1 MKFPK
6 PPLHQYIGFW
16 ISMPFIVFALSYI
29 MYEERMFYDWRPW
42 TITYPL
48 IYGIGY
54 ISWRSHY
61 VYDYYLRNKF
71 PSLDQ
76 TNKRLLYKI
85 PVNLLV
91 MSPSVLIIF
100 LVFHVFH
107 ILGYSIQ
114 EGDLKFGL
122 ITGLTVNI
130 IFESLWEVIY
140 ILEKFKEVTAE
151 KQMIEKLQLQQ
162 EFSHLKQ
169 KVNPHFLF
177 NCFNTLSSLI
187 SEDKNQ
193 AEKFLDELSKVY
205 RYLLRSNES
214 GMSTVDQEL
223 QFINSY
229 YKLLKTRYGN
239 GFELQINIDPK
250 YKEYQ
255 LPSLSLQLL
264 VENAVKHNIVSKQKP
279 VQVRIHSSPDARLIV
294 ENNLNKK
301 IHITES
307 TGIGLSN
314 IKEKYKLLN
323 RDEVIVSETNEKF
336 MVSVPLIHGNN

>member
-323 RDEVIVSETNEKF
+323 RDEVIVSETNETF